1 MAAESKQRAEALRH
15 KKKLEADVSETSL
28 EVPHTPPS
36 ETSLEEVLQG
46 LWAVGE
52 TSPAV
57 AAVAKG
63 GGVVWL
69 GGDGGSGGGVR
80 MSGGG
85 EGGEGFG
92 LGGGDEC
99 GAGW

>member
-1 MAAESKQRAEALRH
+1 MLLHNLGEASTDH
-15 KKKLEADVSETSL
+15 SDTQNWATSFGKG
-28 EVPHTPPS
+28 P
-36 ETSLEEVLQG
+36 G
-46 LWAVGE
+46 L
-52 TSPAV
+52 PRI
-57 AAVAKG
+57 AKG

-69 GGDGGSGGGVR
+69 GDDGGSGGGGQ